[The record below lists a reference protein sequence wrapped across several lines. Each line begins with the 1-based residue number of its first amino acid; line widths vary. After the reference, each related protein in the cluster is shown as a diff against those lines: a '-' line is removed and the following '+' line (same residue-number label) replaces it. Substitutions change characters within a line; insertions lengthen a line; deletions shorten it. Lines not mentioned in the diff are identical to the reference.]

1 MTDHDT
7 TARPDQVGADRALVL
22 TQHVAAPPE
31 TVFEFLVE
39 PDKVLRWLGTA
50 IDLDP
55 RAGGRFWMD
64 ANGTDVASGVYR
76 EVVRPERVVFTFGW
90 EGSPHVTAG
99 ATTVT
104 ISLAP
109 ADDETTLVT
118 LRHDGR
124 PGGPED
130 QHREGWLY
138 FLGRLAVAA
147 SGGDPR
153 PVAH

>member
-7 TARPDQVGADRALVL
+7 TARPDQAGDDRALVL

-31 TVFEFLVE
+31 AVFEFLVD

-50 IDLDP
+50 IDIDP
-55 RAGGRFWMD
+55 RVGGRFWMD
-64 ANGTDVASGVYR
+64 ANGTDVASGVYE

-90 EGSPHVTAG
+90 EGSPHVAPG
-99 ATTVT
+99 STTVT
-104 ISLAP
+104 ISLVP
-109 ADDETTLVT
+109 ADDDSTLVT
-118 LRHDGR
+118 LRHDGL

-130 QHREGWLY
+130 QHGEGWRY
-138 FLGRLAVAA
+138 FLGRLAVAGP
-147 SGGDPR
+147 GGDPG